1 MLSDSLIALI
11 RTGVPAIVGTV
22 IAFLIDKGINISDD
36 QVTALS
42 AALIPLCISLYYA
55 LATYLERNVN
65 PAFGWLLGN
74 PKAPSY
80 GQVDGGESY
89 PQDTEEYTGE

>member
-22 IAFLIDKGINISDD
+22 IAFLIDKGVNISDD

-42 AALIPLCISLYYA
+42 AALIPVCISLYYA

-74 PKAPSY
+74 PKAPTYDS
-80 GQVDGGESY
+80 GEVTNDEGY
-89 PQDTEEYTGE
+89 AGE

>member
-22 IAFLIDKGINISDD
+22 IAFLIDKGVNISDD

-42 AALIPLCISLYYA
+42 AALIPVCISLYYA

-65 PAFGWLLGN
+65 PNFGWLLGN
-74 PKAPSY
+74 PKAPTY
-80 GQVDGGESY
+80 EKAVDDGPYDGE
-89 PQDTEEYTGE
+89 

>member
-65 PAFGWLLGN
+65 PNFGWLLGQA
-74 PKAPSY
+74 KAPTY
-80 GQVDGGESY
+80 EVDGGESY
-89 PQDTEEYTGE
+89 PQDPEEYAGE